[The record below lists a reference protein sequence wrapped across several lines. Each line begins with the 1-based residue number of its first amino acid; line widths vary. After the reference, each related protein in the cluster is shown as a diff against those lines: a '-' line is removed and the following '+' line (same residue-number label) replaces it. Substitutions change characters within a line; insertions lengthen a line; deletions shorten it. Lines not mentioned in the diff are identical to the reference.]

1 MKHKSKKIIFNI
13 ICLIIVAI
21 GLYWISSK
29 FINLG
34 DVEKTDNAQVK
45 QLITPVNSRAQ
56 GYISEIKFDEY
67 QAVKKGDTLVVIE
80 NSEYKLRLAQAEA
93 DLQNAIAGKSIVN
106 AAVETVGNNVAVTEA
121 GIAEVKALLDNAA
134 VDYKRYENLLAQ
146 QSVTPQEFDRVKTNY
161 IALKAKYETLSRQKQ
176 TTVLAKNETSTRIQ
190 SNEATIKLA
199 QAAVELA
206 KLNLSYTTII
216 APADGFVG
224 RKNLQIG
231 QLIQPG
237 QPIVDI
243 IDSNERWV
251 IANYKET
258 QTQHII
264 EGQNVEITVDAM
276 PNVIFKGVVKS
287 IANAT
292 GSSFS
297 VIPQDNS
304 AGNFVKVEQRIP
316 VRIEFS
322 KENDANLLQKL
333 RAGMNVECSIKY
345 K

>member
-1 MKHKSKKIIFNI
+1 MNHKSKKLTFNI
-13 ICLIIVAI
+13 VCLTIVIVGITWI
-21 GLYWISSK
+21 GSK
-29 FINLG
+29 FVTLG
-34 DVEKTDNAQVK
+34 NVEKTDNAQVK

-56 GYISEIKFDEY
+56 GYIAKIYFEEY
-67 QAVKKGDTLVVIE
+67 QKVNKGDTLVVIE
-80 NSEYKLRLAQAEA
+80 NSEYKLRLVQAEA
-93 DLQNAIAGKSIVN
+93 DLQNAKAGKSIVN
-106 AAVETVGNNVAVTEA
+106 AAIETVGNNVAVTEA

-134 VDYKRYENLLAQ
+134 VDFKRYQNLLAQ
-146 QSVTPQEFDRVKTNY
+146 ESVTPQEYDRVKTNY
-161 IALKAKYETLSRQKQ
+161 VALKAKYETLSRQKQ

-190 SNEATIKLA
+190 SNDATIKLA
-199 QAAVELA
+199 EAAVEIA
-206 KLNLSYTTII
+206 KLNLSYTFIL

-237 QPIVDI
+237 QPVVDI
-243 IDSNERWV
+243 IDSNTRWV
-251 IANYKET
+251 IANFKET

-264 EGQNVEITVDAM
+264 EGQEVEITVDAM
-276 PNVIFKGVVKS
+276 PDVIFNGEVKS

-304 AGNFVKVEQRIP
+304 AGNFVKIEQRIP
-316 VRIEFS
+316 VRIEFDNQ
-322 KENDANLLQKL
+322 NDQKLVQKL
-333 RAGMNVECSIKY
+333 RAGMNVECTIIY